1 MPRCFSTWTTE
12 YTVFCFTDE
21 SGWRIIVSGSVVSF
35 SSRHSDK
42 LSFFCLAVGH
52 ASVAVIFR
60 NFSVA
65 RILSDLEDNHSDDD
79 IVGFDRIAIS
89 EIS

>member
-1 MPRCFSTWTTE
+1 M
-12 YTVFCFTDE
+12 
-21 SGWRIIVSGSVVSF
+21 RIIVIGSVVSF

-42 LSFFCLAVGH
+42 LSFFCLAVGSDS
-52 ASVAVIFR
+52 AAITFR

-65 RILSDLEDNHSDDD
+65 GILSDLEDNHSDDD